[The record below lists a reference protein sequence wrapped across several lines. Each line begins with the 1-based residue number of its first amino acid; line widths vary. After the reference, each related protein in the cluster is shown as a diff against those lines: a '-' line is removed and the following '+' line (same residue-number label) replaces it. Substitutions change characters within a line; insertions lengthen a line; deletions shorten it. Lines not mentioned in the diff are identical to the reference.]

1 MRIGEVVKDYRDR
14 NNLSQREFGRR
25 SGLSHVIIQFLE
37 KGERSNGEAYI
48 PKFDTIKKVA
58 YAMGTTP
65 EELITSCDDF
75 EHESMPKVGLE
86 EASIVEDFLKE
97 LSKMSADETM
107 LIQAYRMIPI
117 QHRIEAM
124 QAVFGIK
131 DKYLN

>member
-1 MRIGEVVKDYRDR
+1 MRIGEVVKDYRER

-37 KGERSNGEAYI
+37 KGERSNGEEYI

-75 EHESMPKVGLE
+75 QNMPNVGLE
-86 EASIVEDFLKE
+86 ETSIVEDFLKE
-97 LSKMSADETM
+97 LSRMSADETM

>member
-1 MRIGEVVKDYRDR
+1 
-14 NNLSQREFGRR
+14 
-25 SGLSHVIIQFLE
+25 
-37 KGERSNGEAYI
+37 
-48 PKFDTIKKVA
+48 
-58 YAMGTTP
+58 MGTTP